1 MLRIVSLGS
10 IVDDPRFIHSNK
22 HEAMPYP
29 VGYTIERGVFI
40 GAGGNALGEKT
51 KVLFPGDEGADAHVA
66 DVYFTAS
73 IKKGLDGGPL
83 FEVIRSDR
91 PDVVHSGDNP
101 STPWRKAFDAA
112 AQDFSERLGEIVG
125 EKRDAK
131 GGMVVRGPRWF
142 GLTLDI
148 VSARLKTLPGAS
160 VVFRNGKDAS
170 RGGKKTREG
179 GAATATAATTTEK
192 GKKDSRKRSSA
203 ASSQQALSQTD
214 ALAPSKR
221 RRVTKKEQNDDSD
234 TNAIIDDDDV
244 PLNVLVT
251 GRISGLHEPCQL
263 CGLRTLF
270 CPMTGKPHGV
280 AKSQRSSEV
289 SAQGEASGKKSRTP
303 LKSNVP
309 SGTVVTASNRA
320 GRKRLRDTNGVDA
333 ADAPTVK
340 RSRGSASKPAT
351 RQKAV
356 KVETPSASAA
366 STQGGQRRRL
376 VQLKLPEQE
385 SKTESVDLEEMPLTA
400 LLARKMLTAT
410 GSAKTVPSSL
420 PTLPSPTPSPFWRPP
435 LAEPESQKAL
445 RVLQR
450 LIRAEEVIH
459 APFASLLHLPL
470 AASAK
475 PRTVKKKKQE
485 GEDTTVAEEPGEDA
499 GSVMDEGNSAAA
511 TIAEKKKN
519 LVEGKDRHPLDI
531 TDVAFSVAGKR
542 YVKFMQLY
550 TSERMK
556 LDLLKKADVI
566 QPVQRKRGT
575 EKKHTETTEGVAL
588 ASSSSIHTD
597 EENNE
602 VKQELQQS

>member
-10 IVDDPRFIHSNK
+10 IVDDPRFIYRNK
-22 HEAMPYP
+22 HKAMPYP
-29 VGYTIERGVFI
+29 VGYTMERGVFI

-73 IKKGLDGGPL
+73 IKKGLDGGSL

-91 PDVVHSGDNP
+91 PDIVHSGDNP

-148 VSARLKTLPGAS
+148 ISARLKTLPGAS
-160 VVFRNGKDAS
+160 VVFCDGKDAS

-192 GKKDSRKRSSA
+192 GKKDSRTRSSA
-203 ASSQQALSQTD
+203 ASSQQIFSQTD
-214 ALAPSKR
+214 ASASSKR

-234 TNAIIDDDDV
+234 TKAIIDDDDV

-251 GRISGLHEPCQL
+251 GRNSGLHEPCQV
-263 CGLRTLF
+263 CGLRTSF

-280 AKSQRSSEV
+280 AKSQRSSGV
-289 SAQGEASGKKSRTP
+289 SAQGEALGKKSRIP

-309 SGTVVTASNRA
+309 SDTVETASNRA

-333 ADAPTVK
+333 ANAPTVK
-340 RSRGSASKPAT
+340 RPRGASSKPAT
-351 RQKAV
+351 RQKTV
-356 KVETPSASAA
+356 KVETPSASSA

-376 VQLKLPEQE
+376 VQLKLPGQE
-385 SKTESVDLEEMPLTA
+385 SKTESVDLEEMPLTT

-410 GSAKTVPSSL
+410 GSARTVSSSL
-420 PTLPSPTPSPFWRPP
+420 PTLPSPTQSPFWRPP

-470 AASAK
+470 VASAK
-475 PRTVKKKKQE
+475 SRTVKKKKQG

-499 GSVMDEGNSAAA
+499 GGVMDEDNSAAA

-566 QPVQRKRGT
+566 QPVQRTRGT
-575 EKKHTETTEGVAL
+575 EKKHTETTEGVAP
-588 ASSSSIHTD
+588 ASSSSIHAD

-602 VKQELQQS
+602 VKQEPQQS